1 MLLKN
6 QKYLVN
12 LIFFYNHAYS
22 DVINNI
28 EVKNNDRITK
38 ESIIT
43 FSGIELGKDYSQDQL
58 NDILS
63 DLYETNF
70 FSDINSSTQSLKGF
84 LIHSPKR
91 NLFADIFSFD
101 EN

>member
-1 MLLKN
+1 MRYLFIILLTLN
-6 QKYLVN
+6 
-12 LIFFYNHAYS
+12 IFYNHAYS

-70 FSDINSSTQSLKGF
+70 FSDIKLNLDGDT
-84 LIHSPKR
+84 LIVEVS
-91 NLFADIFSFD
+91 
-101 EN
+101 

>member
-1 MLLKN
+1 M
-6 QKYLVN
+6 
-12 LIFFYNHAYS
+12 YS

-43 FSGIELGKDYSQDQL
+43 FSGIEFGKDYSQDQL

-70 FSDINSSTQSLKGF
+70 FSDIKL
-84 LIHSPKR
+84 
-91 NLFADIFSFD
+91 NLDGILYCRG
-101 EN
+101 